1 MILMALAVYTKNK
14 AFRALLIGESCLSGD
29 EAPEVEARVALEVQ
43 VLILEALEGGTRRG
57 GGGPKGL
64 LYLLLKD
71 GLGYHLDYIRY
82 GA

>member
-57 GGGPKGL
+57 GGGVRKACFISSSKTVL
-64 LYLLLKD
+64 VTIL
-71 GLGYHLDYIRY
+71 II
-82 GA
+82 

>member
-57 GGGPKGL
+57 GVRKTCFISSSKTVL
-64 LYLLLKD
+64 VTIL
-71 GLGYHLDYIRY
+71 II
-82 GA
+82 

>member
-57 GGGPKGL
+57 GGVRKACFISSSKTVL
-64 LYLLLKD
+64 VTIL
-71 GLGYHLDYIRY
+71 II
-82 GA
+82 

>member
-57 GGGPKGL
+57 GPKGL